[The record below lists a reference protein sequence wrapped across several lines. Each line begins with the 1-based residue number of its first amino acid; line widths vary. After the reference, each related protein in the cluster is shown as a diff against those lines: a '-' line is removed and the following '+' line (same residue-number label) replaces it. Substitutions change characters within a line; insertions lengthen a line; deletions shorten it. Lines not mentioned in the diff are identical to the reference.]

1 MQNEFNSDL
10 EIDNTND
17 IDESSGTLYAIAMD
31 FMKGYIDVYLS
42 LVNETKGFALVEAK
56 DAQDYEQKLIILTGI
71 NSNLD
76 PKNATAIDVVQEWQ
90 RRQAI
95 IFDVEASIT
104 KGVYIKM
111 REVGQSLINE
121 LRIASNNFQ
130 VFEAD
135 YIHNN
140 PRMLPIFQRLIN
152 VRSKSELKKRIGS
165 VSDNAISKPAAK
177 RLSDILSSKTTNQN
191 IEDQEILQ
199 GLETTLEGIVRD
211 LVGRVLLES
220 IVATALDEANV
231 PYKREKEYK
240 YLEGVIYN
248 FRSDFV
254 VPDENEPKAFIE
266 VRKSSSRH
274 ASLYAKDKMFSAIN
288 WKGKNKEI
296 LAILIV
302 DGEWTAETLRIMANV
317 FDYVVPIKA
326 VASVANSIAEYLQGD
341 QSKLKWVIDF
351 SIKPAQEKVKVEE
364 E

>member
-1 MQNEFNSDL
+1 MQNEFNL
-10 EIDNTND
+10 D
-17 IDESSGTLYAIAMD
+17 IEQNFDSEESSSTLYGIAMNL
-31 FMKGYIDVYLS
+31 MKGYIDVYLK
-42 LVNETKGFALVEAK
+42 LVSETKGFALVEPK
-56 DAQDYEQKLIILTGI
+56 DTQEYEQKLIILTGI
-71 NSNLD
+71 NSNLN
-76 PKNATAIDVVQEWQ
+76 PINSTANDVVQEWE

-111 REVGQSLINE
+111 REVCRELINE
-121 LRIASNNFQ
+121 LRQMTDNFQ
-130 VFEAD
+130 VFDAN

-152 VRSKSELKKRIGS
+152 VRSKSELKKKIGN

-177 RLSDILSSKTTNQN
+177 KLSELLNSQETNQN
-191 IEDQEILQ
+191 IDDQEILQ

-288 WKGKNKEI
+288 WKGKNKGI

-326 VASVANSIAEYLQGD
+326 VSFLANSIAQYLQGD
-341 QSKLKWVIDF
+341 KSKLKWVIDF
-351 SIKPAQEKVKVEE
+351 SIRPANEGVTDQEK
-364 E
+364 

>member
-1 MQNEFNSDL
+1 
-10 EIDNTND
+10 
-17 IDESSGTLYAIAMD
+17 
-31 FMKGYIDVYLS
+31 
-42 LVNETKGFALVEAK
+42 
-56 DAQDYEQKLIILTGI
+56 
-71 NSNLD
+71 
-76 PKNATAIDVVQEWQ
+76 
-90 RRQAI
+90 
-95 IFDVEASIT
+95 
-104 KGVYIKM
+104 
-111 REVGQSLINE
+111 
-121 LRIASNNFQ
+121 
-130 VFEAD
+130 
-135 YIHNN
+135 
-140 PRMLPIFQRLIN
+140 MLPIFQRLIN
-152 VRSKSELKKRIGS
+152 VRSKSELKKRVGN
-165 VSDNAISKPAAK
+165 VSDNSISKPAAK
-177 RLSDILSSKTTNQN
+177 RLADILNSNTTNKN
-191 IEDQEILQ
+191 IDDQEILQ

-288 WKGKNKEI
+288 WKGKNKDI

-326 VASVANSIAEYLQGD
+326 VSSVANSIAEYLQGD
-341 QSKLKWVIDF
+341 KSKLKWVIDF
-351 SIKPAQEKVKVEE
+351 SIKPANE
-364 E
+364 